1 MYLVYSKIGYNISH
15 VILLQS
21 KSEPYTMNTMH
32 FTNRVILQTIQLLQS
47 LVYHYIPSF
56 YITSLCMQKGN
67 KFFIKIE
74 III

>member
-1 MYLVYSKIGYNISH
+1 MYLVYSKIGYNISR

-56 YITSLCMQKGN
+56 YITSLCILRGTR
-67 KFFIKIE
+67 FF
-74 III
+74 